1 MEKKKAVKRVAG
13 SAATSANVE
22 DRLAI
27 SPRNIKCGPLQE
39 CNTNEHD
46 CVRLLYCFTNSGRSK
61 NCANNNGNCRQLI
74 DL

>member
-22 DRLAI
+22 DRLAK
-27 SPRNIKCGPLQE
+27 SPRNIKCGPLE
-39 CNTNEHD
+39 DCGTNTHD
-46 CVRLLYCFTNSGRSK
+46 CARLLYCPVNSGRSK
-61 NCANNNGNCRQLI
+61 NCGNNNGTCPKLI